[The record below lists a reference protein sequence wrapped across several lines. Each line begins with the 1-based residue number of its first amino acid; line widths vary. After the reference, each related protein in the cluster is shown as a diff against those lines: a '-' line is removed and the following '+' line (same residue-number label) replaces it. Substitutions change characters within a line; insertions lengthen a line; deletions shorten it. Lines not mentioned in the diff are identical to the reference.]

1 MSYRAGSKICRTD
14 SVEESEFKASMAQI
28 ALFQAHIKH
37 FTRVIALID
46 YATAHRV
53 LGDVHHLYP
62 LAFATGLL
70 HGIDLDTISHD
81 DARALARRI
90 VDDMTLAI
98 HESEWSRRPTPPS
111 SADEAML
118 RRSRAVV
125 LEDDTLQRLVRVGQL
140 LRAFESGL
148 RALPWS
154 AYFTHPAPF

>member
-62 LAFATGLL
+62 LAFATG
-70 HGIDLDTISHD
+70 ISMGSTWTPS
-81 DARALARRI
+81 R
-90 VDDMTLAI
+90 MTMPEPLRG
-98 HESEWSRRPTPPS
+98 ESWT
-111 SADEAML
+111 
-118 RRSRAVV
+118 
-125 LEDDTLQRLVRVGQL
+125 T
-140 LRAFESGL
+140 
-148 RALPWS
+148 
-154 AYFTHPAPF
+154 